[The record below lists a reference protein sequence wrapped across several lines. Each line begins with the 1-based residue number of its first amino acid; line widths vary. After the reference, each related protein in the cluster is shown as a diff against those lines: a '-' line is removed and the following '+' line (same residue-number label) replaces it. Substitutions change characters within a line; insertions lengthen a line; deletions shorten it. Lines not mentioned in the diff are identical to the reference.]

1 MPLAVPVTTMAQH
14 PWVLR
19 LFAVAIAAA
28 AGWSAA
34 RLALPLPWMI
44 GPLFTFAAL
53 ALSGLRLPLVP
64 MAREVGHVCI
74 GIAVGLRF
82 TPAVLASAVSL
93 LPVMVAATGFV
104 IASGIVAALLFRP
117 LAGVSAVTAYFST
130 AAGGMAEMAQ
140 LAAERGGDAPAVAVV
155 HAMRMSG
162 IVATVPF
169 IVLALETGDAVAPRP
184 APPPGALWLVAALVC
199 GGVLWSRLLRRH
211 ARFIPNPWLVGPLVL
226 AAVLGAAGVVSVSLP
241 PLLMNAAQMAL
252 GVYLGSEF
260 RREALVRL
268 PRVSVAAVGIVLF
281 MLASAFGGALVL
293 SAITGL
299 SVSVAFLALAPG
311 AVAEMVLTAQVMNLD
326 AEMVTAFHILR
337 IAVVSTAV
345 VALYRL
351 YNRMRGVRHG
361 PDV

>member
-1 MPLAVPVTTMAQH
+1 MPLTLPVATVAQH

-19 LFAVAIAAA
+19 LLAVGIATV
-28 AGWSAA
+28 AGWLAERA
-34 RLALPLPWMI
+34 ALPLPWMI

-74 GIAVGLRF
+74 GTAVGLRF
-82 TPAVLASAVSL
+82 TPAVLASALSL
-93 LPVMVAATGFV
+93 LPAMVAATAFV
-104 IASGIVAALLFRP
+104 IASGIVAAMLFRP
-117 LAGVSAVTAYFST
+117 LAGVSGVTAYFST

-140 LAAERGGDAPAVAVV
+140 LAAERGGDAPSVAVV

-169 IVLALETGDAVAPRP
+169 IVLALETGEAVAPRP
-184 APPPGALWLVAALVC
+184 APPPGALWLVIAMVGL
-199 GGVLWSRLLRRH
+199 GVAWSRFLRRR
-211 ARFIPNPWLVGPLVL
+211 AKFIPNPWLVGPLVL

-241 PLLMNAAQMAL
+241 PLMMNAAQMAL
-252 GVYLGSEF
+252 GIYLGSEF
-260 RREALVRL
+260 RREALARL
-268 PRVSVAAVGIVLF
+268 PRVSLAAVGIVAF

-293 SAITGL
+293 SAATGL
-299 SVSVAFLALAPG
+299 SLSVAFLALAPG

-345 VALYRL
+345 VALYRFF
-351 YNRMRGVRHG
+351 NRLRGVRHG